1 MIQPMLDPKVLRRPA
16 WMLALAMLP
25 FIATVATGAIG
36 FIASGDLPL
45 GVTFNQITPQI
56 MEKIRLTWIL
66 LNLFVCI
73 AGLNIAAAMIMLAY
87 AARNTPARPWMLAVM
102 GIYGLT
108 SLNSVFGLILRLSV
122 INFSERVLGENPT
135 YVLGGWGGEFTYPLA
150 LLAILLM
157 CVGLVTSGLLR
168 KTGLVVGAITVLLFI
183 LALFPN
189 IRGSIPPFVFG
200 LLVTPLGIGLLI
212 RERRAVVLMKAALPG
227 K

>member
-1 MIQPMLDPKVLRRPA
+1 MIQPILDPKVLRRPA

-73 AGLNIAAAMIMLAY
+73 AGLNVAAAMIMLAY
-87 AARNTPARPWMLAVM
+87 AARNTPARPWMIAVM

-108 SLNSVFGLILRLSV
+108 SLNSVFSLILRLSV
-122 INFSERVLGENPT
+122 INFSEGVLGDNPA
-135 YVLGGWGGEFTYPLA
+135 YILSGWGGEFGYPLA

-168 KTGLVVGAITVLLFI
+168 KTGLVVGAISALLFV

-212 RERRAVVLMKAALPG
+212 RERRADRANEG
-227 K
+227 SFTW